1 MKNFILILV
10 FFIQSVFLF
19 GQSSI
24 SKKVTNFPIPIFT
37 NSNLSLVIL
46 NTAWEKFPKQGDEIS
61 VIDSDGQIV
70 GNSIVLVGH
79 NGMPIWG
86 DNPNTILKDG
96 LATGEHFRIIH
107 WDHQNDIYHVFDD
120 FSIQTGSITYIKD
133 GFTIVT
139 SLRDSEIYDRP
150 TDVYFHTKS
159 VLSES
164 SIFSFY
170 VKDPGI
176 YSLHVYSSDSTLF
189 AKGDLDCNKGYYSF
203 NYEENLQPSNYTIEL
218 KSVGKVVASKQ
229 FTVEL
234 SN

>member
-1 MKNFILILV
+1 MINFLRLTFILLLSYPIHS
-10 FFIQSVFLF
+10 QS
-19 GQSSI
+19 I
-24 SKKVTNFPIPIFT
+24 NTNKVLNFPIPIFT
-37 NSNLSLVIL
+37 NSNLSLLIL
-46 NTAWEKFPKQGDEIS
+46 NTAWEEFPEQGDEIA
-61 VIDSDGQIV
+61 VIDSDDQIV

-86 DNPNTILKDG
+86 DNPNTIIKDG

-189 AKGDLDCNKGYYSF
+189 AKGDLDYNKGYYSF